1 MKDAI
6 STFIVDSIIE
16 YEGDRKRLST
26 LFFKVRW
33 LGYNTQLH
41 QFLREN
47 GLGALVPMEHRGNE
61 ALVPRIRKIRD
72 PTTAPVKRRRR
83 KAT

>member
-33 LGYNTQLH
+33 LGYDETH
-41 QFLREN
+41 DLRLPWKE
-47 GLGALVPMEHRGNE
+47 L
-61 ALVPRIRKIRD
+61 RD
-72 PTTAPVKRRRR
+72 NLANSISFFGKMV
-83 KAT
+83 